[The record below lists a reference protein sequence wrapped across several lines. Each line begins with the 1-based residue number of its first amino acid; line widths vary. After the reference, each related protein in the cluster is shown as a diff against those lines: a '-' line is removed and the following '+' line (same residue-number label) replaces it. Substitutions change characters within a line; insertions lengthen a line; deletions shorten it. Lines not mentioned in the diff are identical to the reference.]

1 MNSMDYHYT
10 VESEKTIEE
19 AILSLERNLKEYKFG
34 ILWQMDIPEKL
45 QEKGVLAYTN
55 PYRIL
60 EVCNPQEA
68 ANVLN
73 QNEMAG
79 YFLPCKIAV
88 YKSNGQTKIGFP
100 SPYALVSMLNDNEL
114 KKIAKSIEDTLIKV
128 LNQSK

>member
-1 MNSMDYHYT
+1 MDFHYT
-10 VESEKTIEE
+10 VESNKTIDET
-19 AILSLERNLKEYKFG
+19 IMSLESNLKVHSFG

-73 QNEMAG
+73 HNEMAG

-88 YKSNGQTKIGFP
+88 YKSNGKTKIGLPRP
-100 SPYALVSMLNDNEL
+100 SALVNMLNDKEL
-114 KKIAKSIEDTLIKV
+114 RKIAEGIEETLIQV
-128 LNQSK
+128 LEQSK